1 MTRPAIQVGSRV
13 RALHATWAGEV
24 TALLPRRRLTV
35 RTDDGHELT
44 LSLDEVVGEAPALPE
59 RHLPRRSKESH
70 TSAKATPRPS
80 ALTPDAALDLHLA
93 ALPERYQAL
102 ADRQGAL
109 AAQLAYFDAQLMAA
123 LDRRADRLVVL
134 HGRGAGTLRA
144 ALQRR
149 LAGRPEIVAVEP
161 EVSGRYGLGAALLIR
176 LR

>member
-1 MTRPAIQVGSRV
+1 MIQVGSRV

-44 LSLDEVVGEAPALPE
+44 LSLDDVVGEAPELPE

-70 TSAKATPRPS
+70 APTQRQPRGTAPTPP
-80 ALTPDAALDLHLA
+80 TAALDLHLA

-102 ADRQGAL
+102 ADREGAL
-109 AAQLAYFDAQLMAA
+109 AAQLAYLEAQLMAA
-123 LDRRADRLVVL
+123 LERRADRLVVL

-144 ALQRR
+144 EIKRR
-149 LAGRPEIVAVEP
+149 LAGRPEIAALEP
-161 EVSGRYGLGAALLIR
+161 DVSGRYGLGAALVIR